1 MAESVEQLQPQ
12 KSKRKKKWNPE
23 FHRVSAVDKIF
34 FTQHLE
40 VMTRT
45 GFPLADALDTIAR
58 SIENEYLE
66 RVILDIREGIE
77 RGEPLSQGLKKYPR
91 IFPEIYTSM
100 IEAGE
105 VSGKLDEV
113 LKQLTIQQRKRHE
126 LIAQAKS
133 SLSYPAVVLTAM
145 LVIGTGIVIFVLPK
159 ITQIYEDVHAELP
172 LPTRI
177 VIWFSKTMTQYGI
190 WVGVGIILLC
200 VLFVMWYRTEK
211 GKRLVHKL
219 LLRLP
224 IVKTILMKM
233 SLAAFARNLSSL
245 LKTDIP
251 IMETF
256 RIISRTMG
264 SVPYREAL
272 SHASEDLEKGIPIH
286 AILEREPFLFPPL
299 VSQIVSIG
307 EQTGTLDTV
316 TAELASFYEEDV
328 AHLMEGLSTLIEPVL
343 MLVLGAAVG
352 GLAVAVILPIYSL
365 VNQI

>member
-1 MAESVEQLQPQ
+1 MAESLSELQPQ
-12 KSKRKKKWNPE
+12 NTKRKKWNPE
-23 FHRVSAVDKIF
+23 FHRVSAVEKIF

-45 GFPLADALDTIAR
+45 GFPLADALQTIAR
-58 SIENEYLE
+58 SVENDYFK
-66 RVILDIREGIE
+66 RVILDLREGIE

-113 LKQLTIQQRKRHE
+113 LKQLTIQQRKRHD
-126 LIAQAKS
+126 LVSRAKAA
-133 SLSYPAVVLTAM
+133 LSYPAVVLTAM

-159 ITQIYEDVHAELP
+159 ITQIYEDVHVELP

-177 VIWFSKTMTQYGI
+177 VIWISHTITDYGI
-190 WVGVGIILLC
+190 WIAAAIVFLI
-200 VLFVMWYRTEK
+200 VLFVLWYRSPK
-211 GKRLVHKL
+211 GKRVVHKIF
-219 LLRLP
+219 LRVP
-224 IVKTILMKM
+224 IVKTIVMKM

-272 SHASEDLEKGIPIH
+272 AKASDDLEKGIPIH
-286 AILEREPFLFPPL
+286 TILEREPFLFPPL
-299 VSQIVSIG
+299 ISQIVAIG
-307 EQTGTLDTV
+307 EQTGTLDSV
-316 TAELASFYEEDV
+316 TGEVAGFYEEDV
-328 AHLMEGLSTLIEPVL
+328 AHMMEGLSTLIEPIL
-343 MLVLGAAVG
+343 MLILGVAVG
-352 GLAVAVILPIYSL
+352 GLAVAVIMPIYSL
-365 VNQI
+365 VNQL